1 MTSNM
6 NRPAIQQRCWNHESR
21 EAVCRCPECG
31 NSFCREC
38 VTEHEARLLCAA
50 CLNSLALARQQSRP
64 AKRGGLRRLAPVG
77 MAVAGILLAWLVF
90 FGAGET
96 MLTLAIRAE
105 QTAWQNR

>member
-1 MTSNM
+1 M
-6 NRPAIQQRCWNHESR
+6 NGPAIHQRCWNHESR

-38 VTEHEARLLCAA
+38 VTEHEFRLLCAA
-50 CLNSLALARQQSRP
+50 CLNSLAVARRRSWP
-64 AKRGGLRRLAPVG
+64 AERGGLRRLAPFAMG
-77 MAVAGILLAWLVF
+77 IAGIMLAWLVF
-90 FGAGET
+90 LGAGEA